1 MSELNLLN
9 LKLTPFEIIDIW
21 KKKYAEPYNVET
33 QKALAIVKDPEY
45 KWRDKDQKEFA
56 ELKYKKMDT
65 TNIDNFIMVNA
76 MTRVVTKHNLMIAA
90 LKRLHLT
97 WSTQVAYEGKQ
108 QKEMMQGQA
117 DILQEIFA
125 EIKKITDEEV

>member
-9 LKLTPFEIIDIW
+9 LKLSPLEVIDIW
-21 KKKYAEPYNVET
+21 RKKYAEPYHIET
-33 QKALAIVKDPEY
+33 QKAMAIVKDPEY

-65 TNIDNFIMVNA
+65 ANIDNFIMLNT
-76 MTRVVTKHNLMIAA
+76 MRKLVTEHNLMIAA
-90 LKRLHLT
+90 LKRLYLT

-117 DILQEIFA
+117 DILQEIFT
-125 EIKKITDEEV
+125 EINKLIDEK